1 MISEYWFMSDR
12 QRVQKFGD
20 DLLMF
25 LAGGLAV
32 AGLFLGFLFA
42 YGIPEATL
50 RVGIERFVNL
60 VVTTSE
66 FWLPFFGMALG
77 LAIALVLAWVWAM
90 GMRVIGW
97 VRIKQGWGA
106 SQAGKPALPPATP
119 SPLTDNL
126 NDASKAGSRLD
137 TVLKKGQRLDL
148 CAAYISVAG
157 LERLVG
163 WLDALQPTGKI
174 RFLLGME
181 PEHWQPR
188 GSATPRAAAY
198 FLAQHLKY
206 DKDAD
211 SVLQQLEQHRVDGR
225 LEIRLRMTPPLLHS
239 KLFSWTD
246 AAGQMGALVGSSN
259 LTKNGL
265 HSRGELNIEVRDEDA
280 IQHLNAWF
288 DARWHD
294 QSTFA
299 APDCIRDFPRVL
311 EERSNNRS
319 PR

>member
-1 MISEYWFMSDR
+1 MSNQ
-12 QRVQKFGD
+12 QRVQRFGD
-20 DLLMF
+20 DFLMF

-32 AGLFLGFLFA
+32 AGFFLGLLFA
-42 YGIPEATL
+42 SGIPEATL
-50 RVGIERFVNL
+50 RVHIERFVNQ
-60 VVTTSE
+60 VIATDE
-66 FWLPFFGMALG
+66 FWLPLLGMTLG
-77 LAIALVLAWVWAM
+77 LVIALVLAWMWAM

-106 SQAGKPALPPATP
+106 SQAGTPALPPTTP

-126 NDASKAGSRLD
+126 NDASKTGSRLG
-137 TVLKKGQRLDL
+137 TVLKNGQRLDL

-157 LERLVG
+157 LARLVE
-163 WLDALQPTGKI
+163 WLDSMQPTGKV

-181 PEHWQPR
+181 PDHWQPR
-188 GSATPRAAAY
+188 GPVTPRAAAY

-206 DKDAD
+206 DKDAEL
-211 SVLQQLEQHRVDGR
+211 VLQQLEQHRADGR
-225 LEIRLRMTPPLLHS
+225 LEIRLRMMPPSLHS
-239 KLFSWTD
+239 KLFAWTD
-246 AAGQMGALVGSSN
+246 AAGHMGALIGSSN

-280 IQHLNAWF
+280 IQHLNTWF

-294 QSTFA
+294 QATFD

-311 EERSNNRS
+311 KERLNNRS